1 VSDLNHELPP
11 ATPESRPSFDESG
24 TSEPRRPFREGL
36 PPAFRM
42 RADAHYVEQLD
53 APALALTIQYVAA
66 HAIDVSDAPGADVPP
81 ALAESI
87 KRHGILEPL
96 IVQRNNGTY
105 KTISGRRRLAAAR
118 AVGLRDVPCLVHH
131 IGDDKAHALREALGT
146 AAPTTEPAPQSDL
159 AALAEA
165 QMADALSA
173 VMTCARLL
181 SPSTPGLARGVAVDL
196 VQAEVWRACCLV
208 QATRVVRAGVT
219 RAAGCVFPREL
230 AQRVVESA
238 EAERRL
244 RSLSIDTAVT
254 VTDSRPLSGDA
265 ALLHHTVSSLLLST
279 MALLDGVAGAVGGK
293 SVSLDVD
300 AADGRFVLS
309 VAQDRLVF
317 DEPPIDRLAASS
329 QIDTR
334 FVPVALSIVALR
346 RIAEVHGGRVSVQ
359 RMGGGTRV
367 SMELP
372 LDVNSR

>member
-1 VSDLNHELPP
+1 MSDLNRELPP
-11 ATPESRPSFDESG
+11 ATAESRPSFDESD

-53 APALALTIQYVAA
+53 AAAPALTIQYVAA

-105 KTISGRRRLAAAR
+105 KTISGRKRLAAAR

-131 IGDDKAHALREALGT
+131 IGDDKAHALRETLGT
-146 AAPTTEPAPQSDL
+146 SAPTTEPAPQTDL

-165 QMADALSA
+165 QMAEALSA

-208 QATRVVRAGVT
+208 QATRVVRAGVP

-244 RSLSIDTAVT
+244 RGLSIDTAVT

-265 ALLHHTVSSLLLST
+265 ALLHHAVSSLLLST
-279 MALLDGVAGAVGGK
+279 MALLDGVTGAVGGKVGGK

-317 DEPPIDRLAASS
+317 EEPLT
-329 QIDTR
+329 DTR

-346 RIAEVHGGRVSVQ
+346 RIAEFYGGRVSVQ

-372 LDVNSR
+372 LDASSR

>member
-1 VSDLNHELPP
+1 MSDLNRELPP

-53 APALALTIQYVAA
+53 AAAPALTIQYVAT

-105 KTISGRRRLAAAR
+105 RTISGRRRLAAAR

-131 IGDDKAHALREALGT
+131 IGDDKAHTLRETLGT
-146 AAPTTEPAPQSDL
+146 SAPTSEPAPQTDL

-208 QATRVVRAGVT
+208 QATRIMRAGVT
-219 RAAGCVFPREL
+219 RAAGSVFPREL

-244 RSLSIDTAVT
+244 RGLSIDTAVT

-265 ALLHHTVSSLLLST
+265 ALLHHAVSSLLLST
-279 MALLDGVAGAVGGK
+279 MALLDGVAGAR
-293 SVSLDVD
+293 VSLDVD
-300 AADGRFVLS
+300 AADGRFVIS

-317 DEPPIDRLAASS
+317 EEPPIDRLAASS
-329 QIDTR
+329 HTDTR

-346 RIAEVHGGRVSVQ
+346 RIAEFHGGCVSVQ

-367 SMELP
+367 SMEMP
-372 LDVNSR
+372 LEADSR

>member
-1 VSDLNHELPP
+1 
-11 ATPESRPSFDESG
+11 
-24 TSEPRRPFREGL
+24 
-36 PPAFRM
+36 M
-42 RADAHYVEQLD
+42 
-53 APALALTIQYVAA
+53 
-66 HAIDVSDAPGADVPP
+66 
-81 ALAESI
+81 AE
-87 KRHGILEPL
+87 
-96 IVQRNNGTY
+96 
-105 KTISGRRRLAAAR
+105 
-118 AVGLRDVPCLVHH
+118 
-131 IGDDKAHALREALGT
+131 
-146 AAPTTEPAPQSDL
+146 
-159 AALAEA
+159 
-165 QMADALSA
+165 ALSA

-208 QATRVVRAGVT
+208 QATRVVRAGVP

-244 RSLSIDTAVT
+244 RGLSIDTAVT

-265 ALLHHTVSSLLLST
+265 ALLHHAVSSLLLST
-279 MALLDGVAGAVGGK
+279 MALLDGVTGAVGGKVGGK

-317 DEPPIDRLAASS
+317 EEPLT
-329 QIDTR
+329 DTR

-346 RIAEVHGGRVSVQ
+346 RIAEFYGGRVSVQ

-372 LDVNSR
+372 LDANSR